1 MMPNHQL
8 NAVKAAKGTSRTRTR
23 TQTKARVDNYLKKLG
38 LT

>member
-8 NAVKAAKGTSRTRTR
+8 NAVKAAKGTSRTRT
-23 TQTKARVDNYLKKLG
+23 QTKARVDNYLKKLG